1 MSIPIIIIIT
11 NHIIKNGL
19 TLTLRQQQTKVAA
32 DTELGIIMELARNLP
47 LLLLLSSLCM
57 LSAIAQLQPT
67 ASQREKMNG
76 KARYNEDL
84 FEGDIKISSK
94 EIETYY
100 EDVDEPSTNVRNF
113 KTVSQFVLGR
123 SRQHFHG

>member
-1 MSIPIIIIIT
+1 
-11 NHIIKNGL
+11 
-19 TLTLRQQQTKVAA
+19 
-32 DTELGIIMELARNLP
+32 MELARNLP
-47 LLLLLSSLCM
+47 LLVLLSSLCI
-57 LSAIAQLQPT
+57 LSAIAQPT
-67 ASQREKMNG
+67 ASQREKING

-100 EDVDEPSTNVRNF
+100 DDVDSDEPSTNVSNF
-113 KTVSQFVLGR
+113 KTASCFVSGR

>member
-1 MSIPIIIIIT
+1 M
-11 NHIIKNGL
+11 
-19 TLTLRQQQTKVAA
+19 
-32 DTELGIIMELARNLP
+32 MELARNL
-47 LLLLLSSLCM
+47 LLLVLLSSLCM
-57 LSAIAQLQPT
+57 LSVIAKPT
-67 ASQREKMNG
+67 ASQREKING

-100 EDVDEPSTNVRNF
+100 EDVDSDEPSTNVSNL
-113 KTVSQFVLGR
+113 KTASCFVLCR

>member
-1 MSIPIIIIIT
+1 
-11 NHIIKNGL
+11 
-19 TLTLRQQQTKVAA
+19 
-32 DTELGIIMELARNLP
+32 MELARNLP

-100 EDVDEPSTNVRNF
+100 DDVDEPSTNVSNF

>member
-1 MSIPIIIIIT
+1 
-11 NHIIKNGL
+11 
-19 TLTLRQQQTKVAA
+19 
-32 DTELGIIMELARNLP
+32 MELARNLP
-47 LLLLLSSLCM
+47 LLVLLSSLCI
-57 LSAIAQLQPT
+57 LSAIAQPT
-67 ASQREKMNG
+67 ASQREKING

-100 EDVDEPSTNVRNF
+100 DDIDSDEPSTNVSNF
-113 KTVSQFVLGR
+113 KTASRFVLGR